1 MVTRA
6 PGCTVLITGASKGIG
21 HETARQLAERGCTV
35 WLTARDRERGEK
47 AAREMKGDVHFL
59 QIDVADPASVARAV
73 EEFATASARLDVL
86 VNNAGILLDRGETVF
101 ALGEDTLRQTLDAN
115 LLGPWRMARAFAP
128 LLRKSAQPRVINV
141 SSGGGQLSDPS
152 DWAPAYCLSKTA
164 LNGLTVQLAM
174 ALPGA
179 AVNSV
184 CPGWVR
190 TDMGGAEATRSLAQG
205 AETIVWLATEAPQS
219 LSGKFLRDHKRIDW

>member
-1 MVTRA
+1 M
-6 PGCTVLITGASKGIG
+6 LITGASKGIG
-21 HETARQLAERGCTV
+21 LETARQLAERGCSV
-35 WLTARDRERGEK
+35 WLTARDRGRGEK
-47 AAREMKGDVHFL
+47 AARELQGAVHFL
-59 QIDVADPASVARAV
+59 QLDVADAVSVARAAQ
-73 EEFATASARLDVL
+73 EFALERPRLDVL
-86 VNNAGILLDRGETVF
+86 VNNAGILLDRGESVF
-101 ALGEDTLRQTLDAN
+101 TLGEDTLRQTLDAN

-128 LLRKSAQPRVINV
+128 LLRKSAQPRIINV

-164 LNGLTVQLAM
+164 LNGLTAQLAM
-174 ALPGA
+174 ALPGT

-190 TDMGGAEATRSLAQG
+190 TDMGGADATRSLAQG

-219 LSGKFLRDHKRIDW
+219 LSGKFLRDHEVIDW